1 MSCHTRP
8 KIFFFFFLS
17 LVHRHRTRQTSSYGH
32 DPLPQRLPVAIKNCR
47 SILFP
52 RKKLCLPEGIVFA
65 RRKSSAR
72 RNSCFCLFG
81 LFVLLFQ
88 PIFFIVGQTFYRP
101 KILSVKPL
109 SAKHFSAKHFSS
121 YVGRNTV
128 FSVECV
134 CVIRLEEF
142 FRQNELF

>member
-1 MSCHTRP
+1 MCVCVCVCVVLLRP
-8 KIFFFFFLS
+8 NLFPQKNFGS
-17 LVHRHRTRQTSSYGH
+17 LYI
-32 DPLPQRLPVAIKNCR
+32 AIKNCR
-47 SILFP
+47 SILFTL
-52 RKKLCLPEGIVFA
+52 KKLFLPEGIVFA

-88 PIFFIVGQTFYRP
+88 PIFFIVGQTFYWP

-109 SAKHFSAKHFSS
+109 SAKHFSAKHFSAEFFSS